1 MLAKVVAASANRRA
15 MVAAVSGKRR
25 ESATVGASGH
35 TILMIARFV
44 VRLMAGMSSGRI
56 NSTVIVSPEALM
68 VPWARMVD
76 WDKAEPHFRLG
87 PEVVGQI
94 TPRGRPMWMG
104 SKLA

>member
-1 MLAKVVAASANRRA
+1 

-35 TILMIARFV
+35 TILVIARFV

-68 VPWARMVD
+68 VR
-76 WDKAEPHFRLG
+76 
-87 PEVVGQI
+87 
-94 TPRGRPMWMG
+94 
-104 SKLA
+104 